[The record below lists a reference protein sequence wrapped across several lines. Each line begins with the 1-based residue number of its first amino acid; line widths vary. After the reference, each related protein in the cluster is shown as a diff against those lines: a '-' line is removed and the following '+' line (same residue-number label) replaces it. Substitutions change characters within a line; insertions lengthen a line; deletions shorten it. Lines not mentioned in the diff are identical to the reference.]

1 MFIFKNKKQK
11 EINKLYKELEQDYRK
26 LDTLKEALWNS
37 RFNETDSACLRADI
51 EAVTKHIQKLKSE
64 IIKLES

>member
-1 MFIFKNKKQK
+1 MFIFKSKRQK
-11 EINKLYKELEQDYRK
+11 EINKLYRELEKLYRN

-51 EAVTKHIQKLKSE
+51 VDTNKHIQEIKSK
-64 IIKLES
+64 IIKLEN